1 MINKLAA
8 LPIHTELLRY
18 IYITIGA
25 TLLAIGVVMFL
36 IPNQIVS
43 GGTPGI
49 SILINHF
56 TGVPAGMLMFIINIP
71 LVLMSIK
78 YIGKGFTVRTIFS
91 IATSSFMVDLFREI
105 LHVSA
110 WTNEPILA
118 SIFGGISIGL
128 GLGFIIAGN
137 ASAGGPSIVARIIAD
152 KMHWKQG
159 NVIIALDILIV
170 MSAGVVF
177 ASVESALWSLISVYT
192 TARSMDILI
201 SGRPTEKVI
210 HISSKKVELLSEHII
225 RKFGKEGIILSGLG
239 FDQVEDRKL
248 LMLVIENGKLP
259 ALRAMMEKYDPD
271 GFLVIIEASEFLG
284 RGH

>member
-1 MINKLAA
+1 MINKFADI
-8 LPIHTELLRY
+8 PINNELQRY
-18 IYITIGA
+18 IYIAIGA
-25 TLLAIGVVMFL
+25 TLLAMGVVMFL

-49 SILINHF
+49 SILINYF

-91 IATSSFMVDLFREI
+91 IATSSFMVDFFREI
-105 LHVSA
+105 LHVTA

-118 SIFGGISIGL
+118 GIFGGIFIGL

-170 MSAGVVF
+170 ISAGIVF
-177 ASVESALWSLISVYT
+177 SSVESALWSLISVYT

-239 FDQVEDRKL
+239 FDQAEDRQL
-248 LMLVIENGKLP
+248 LMLVIENGNLP

>member
-1 MINKLAA
+1 MINKFNNI
-8 LPIHTELLRY
+8 PIHKELLRY
-18 IYITIGA
+18 IYIAMGA

-49 SILINHF
+49 SILLNHF
-56 TGVPAGMLMFIINIP
+56 TGIPTGMLMFIINIP

-78 YIGKGFTVRTIFS
+78 YIGKGFTIRTIFS
-91 IATSSFMVDLFREI
+91 IATSSFMVDFFQEF

-118 SIFGGISIGL
+118 GIFGGISIGL

-159 NVIIALDILIV
+159 NVIIALDIVIV
-170 MSAGVVF
+170 LSAGIVF
-177 ASVESALWSLISVYT
+177 ASVESALWSLISVYA
-192 TARSMDILI
+192 TARSMDMLI
-201 SGRPTEKVI
+201 SGRATEKVI
-210 HISSKKVELLSEHII
+210 HISSKKVELLSKHIME
-225 RKFGKEGIILSGLG
+225 KFSKEGIILSGLG
-239 FDQVEDRKL
+239 FDQKEQRKL
-248 LMLVIENGKLP
+248 MMLSIDNNKIP
-259 ALRAMMEKYDPD
+259 ALRAMIEKYDPD
-271 GFLVIIEASEFLG
+271 GFLVIIEASELLG

>member
-1 MINKLAA
+1 MINIFAT
-8 LPIHTELLRY
+8 LPINKELLRY
-18 IYITIGA
+18 ISIFIGA

-49 SILINHF
+49 SILINNF
-56 TGVPAGMLMFIINIP
+56 TGIPTGMIMFIINVP

-78 YIGKGFTVRTIFS
+78 YIGKGFTIRTIFS
-91 IATSSFMVDLFREI
+91 IATSSFMVDFFREY
-105 LHVSA
+105 LQVTA

-118 SIFGGISIGL
+118 GIFGGIAIGL

-137 ASAGGPSIVARIIAD
+137 ASAGGPSIVARIVAD

-170 MSAGVVF
+170 LSAGVVF
-177 ASVESALWSLISVYT
+177 ESVESALWSLISVYT
-192 TARSMDILI
+192 TARSMDMLI

-210 HISSKKVELLSEHII
+210 HISSNKVELLSEHII
-225 RKFGKEGIILSGLG
+225 EKFGKEGIILNGLG
-239 FDQVEDRKL
+239 FDQREKRKL
-248 LMLVIENGKLP
+248 MMLVIENNKIP
-259 ALRAMMEKYDPD
+259 ALRAMVEKHDPD
-271 GFLVIIEASEFLG
+271 GFLVIIEASELLG